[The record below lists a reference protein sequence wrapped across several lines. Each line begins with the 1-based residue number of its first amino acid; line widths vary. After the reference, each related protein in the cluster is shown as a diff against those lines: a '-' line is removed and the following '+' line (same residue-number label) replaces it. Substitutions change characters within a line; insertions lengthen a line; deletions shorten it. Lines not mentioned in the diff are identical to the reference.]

1 MCVCWRGSRAM
12 PVPTMV
18 PRDKRLHSGPTGAV
32 RCGAHWR
39 WGGCVCVCGRLDI
52 AFRLSFPNSWRGR
65 RGATNT
71 PTGESGLSAV
81 ITVETPARTVRVRV
95 ARIYIYNTEC
105 IRRQRLGNINSAT
118 KQFVFAAANDHREM
132 RSCTPGLPQTYTRFV
147 IKTI

>member
-1 MCVCWRGSRAM
+1 
-12 PVPTMV
+12 MV

-95 ARIYIYNTEC
+95 ARIYIQY
-105 IRRQRLGNINSAT
+105 
-118 KQFVFAAANDHREM
+118 
-132 RSCTPGLPQTYTRFV
+132 
-147 IKTI
+147 